1 MSNIIPFKYESKE
14 IRVIQDENGE
24 LWFVG
29 KDVCEILELGSPHKA
44 IERLDEDEKGR
55 KIIPP
60 LGGNQEL
67 LMINE
72 PGLYSLIMRSNKPEA
87 KKFKRWITHDV
98 IPQLRK
104 SGFYEIQP
112 TNLKTLT
119 FIQTEANAAVQ
130 LAETFGFDGNQALL
144 SANRAMK
151 NKYEVDCLELLG
163 NVHLIADDNEV
174 HLTPTQIG
182 KELGDISP
190 RKINQLLA
198 TKGLQRPIRDESK
211 KIRGWEPI
219 GEGVRYSVMK
229 DTGKK
234 HSNGTPVQ
242 QLFWKKSILAHLES

>member
-1 MSNIIPFKYESKE
+1 MSNIIQFNYQSKE
-14 IRVIQDENGE
+14 VRITKDENGDP
-24 LWFVG
+24 LWNA
-29 KDVCEILELGSPHKA
+29 KDVCEILEIDISQTR
-44 IERLDEDEKGR
+44 RLDEDEKGLR
-55 KIIPP
+55 EIQTP
-60 LGGNQEL
+60 GGPQN
-67 LMINE
+67 MIFVKE
-72 PGLYSLIMRSNKPEA
+72 PGLYSLIIRSNKPEA
-87 KKFKRWITHDV
+87 KKFKRWITHEV
-98 IPQLRK
+98 LPQLRK
-104 SGFYEIQP
+104 TGFYDVQL

-119 FIQTEANAAVQ
+119 FIQSEANAAVR

-163 NVHLIADDNEV
+163 NVHLLADDNEV

-219 GEGVRYSVMK
+219 GEGVQYSVMK